1 MSMVCIAMMSG
12 PVKHSTY
19 WSISGSEQYW
29 NNTGSC
35 WRRERREEERK
46 GERKGQRRGERRRGG
61 RGRGRVHSEPKALD
75 RSPLYLKVLYLG
87 DSRLIFL
94 KLTLYNGHIFHH
106 RHHRD
111 LVCMCAQSL
120 KPARFRLILQAE
132 MLPTAVYS
140 TTLATLKAIAL
151 EEVDHT
157 IDL

>member
-1 MSMVCIAMMSG
+1 M
-12 PVKHSTY
+12 
-19 WSISGSEQYW
+19 
-29 NNTGSC
+29 
-35 WRRERREEERK
+35 
-46 GERKGQRRGERRRGG
+46 
-61 RGRGRVHSEPKALD
+61 EPKALD
-75 RSPLYLKVLYLG
+75 WSPLYLKVLYLG
-87 DSRLIFL
+87 DSRLIFS

-132 MLPTAVYS
+132 MLPAAVYP
-140 TTLATLKAIAL
+140 TILATLKAIAL